1 MNRAELVELQD
12 AYQKLRSH
20 HLRHG
25 GQSKQN
31 ALSNEDFEK
40 FKEKIKQSPQFACSY
55 ARYII
60 RQRWPEAE
68 EYIKKD
74 PEHAVTYAKEVIKKK
89 WKEAEEYIKK
99 DPKELISYTIH
110 VLKRRWEKEE
120 HIMLTASPNQLFVYF
135 TWLYKKSEFD
145 WPEAEKRF
153 QQNTAV
159 FLNYLN
165 LRKKTSAVFEQQILN
180 DPENKSN
187 PRYIYEYC
195 SKLLKSRWKEAE
207 HIIFKNSEYSVK
219 YCTKFEIALPEDIH
233 NKIIAEV
240 AFTNASV
247 SKKIYLSKLSKTKRT
262 VQKYIQELISKNII
276 TIDSPVGELLK

>member
-1 MNRAELVELQD
+1 MNNSELEA
-12 AYQKLRSH
+12 AYQKLRLH
-20 HLRHG
+20 HHASPTLR
-25 GQSKQN
+25 GQSTR
-31 ALSNEDFEK
+31 LSNEDYEK
-40 FKEKIKQSPQFACSY
+40 LKETIKQSPQFALSY
-55 ARYII
+55 SRFII

-74 PEHAVTYAKEVIKKK
+74 PRFAVAYAREVIKKR

-99 DPKELISYTIH
+99 DPRELISYTIN
-110 VLKRRWEKEE
+110 VVKKRWEKEE
-120 HIMLTASPNQLFVYF
+120 HIMLNASPNQLFVYF

-153 QQNTAV
+153 EQNTTV
-159 FLNYLN
+159 FLSYLN
-165 LRKKTSAVFEQQILN
+165 LRKKTSTVFEQKILN

-207 HIIFKNSEYSVK
+207 HIVFKNSEYSVK
-219 YCTKFEIALPEDIH
+219 YCTKFDIALPEDIH
-233 NKIIAEV
+233 NKVVAEV

-262 VQKYIQELISKNII
+262 VQNYIQELILKNII
-276 TIDSPVGELLK
+276 TLDSPVSELLK